1 MQLPH
6 SNTTALTRIR
16 LPLTR
21 ISCPLLEYNCP
32 SLESTAPQ
40 SNQLPLSR
48 VNCPSL
54 ESTAPQ
60 SSQLPLTRIS
70 CPLLKYNC
78 PSLESAAPYSNISFI
93 LQEILAQFEPLK
105 NVVFKPIQLEP
116 QRAAQ
121 PLLPLSFSIT
131 SHPFNYFTLFFTYNL
146 LQLITKHTN
155 DYTAIKRLQEKD
167 SEYKRIWF
175 NLVVE
180 ELYIFIGS
188 IIYIGIYKEPDIS
201 IY

>member
-54 ESTAPQ
+54 ES
-60 SSQLPLTRIS
+60 
-70 CPLLKYNC
+70 
-78 PSLESAAPYSNISFI
+78 AALYSNMSFT
-93 LQEILAQFEPLK
+93 LQEILAQFEPLE
-105 NVVFKPIQLEP
+105 NVVFEPIQLEP

-121 PLLPLSFSIT
+121 PLLPPSFSIT
-131 SHPFNYFTLFFTYNL
+131 LHPFDYFTLFFTHDL
-146 LQLITKHTN
+146 FQLITKHTN
-155 DYTAIKRLQEKD
+155 DYAAIKRL
-167 SEYKRIWF
+167 
-175 NLVVE
+175 
-180 ELYIFIGS
+180 
-188 IIYIGIYKEPDIS
+188 
-201 IY
+201 

>member
-40 SNQLPLSR
+40 S
-48 VNCPSL
+48 
-54 ESTAPQ
+54 
-60 SSQLPLTRIS
+60 SQLPLTQIS

-78 PSLESAAPYSNISFI
+78 PLLESAALYSNMSFT
-93 LQEILAQFEPLK
+93 LQEILAQFEPLE
-105 NVVFKPIQLEP
+105 NVVFEPIQLEP

-121 PLLPLSFSIT
+121 PLLPPSFSIT
-131 SHPFNYFTLFFTYNL
+131 SHPFDYFTLFFTHDL
-146 LQLITKHTN
+146 FQLITKHTN
-155 DYTAIKRLQEKD
+155 DYAAIKRL
-167 SEYKRIWF
+167 
-175 NLVVE
+175 
-180 ELYIFIGS
+180 
-188 IIYIGIYKEPDIS
+188 
-201 IY
+201 